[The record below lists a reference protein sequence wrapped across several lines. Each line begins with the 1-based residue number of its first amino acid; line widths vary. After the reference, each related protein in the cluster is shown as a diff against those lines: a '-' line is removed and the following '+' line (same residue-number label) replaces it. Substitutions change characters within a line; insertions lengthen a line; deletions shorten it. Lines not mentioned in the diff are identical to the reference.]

1 MGCRRRATK
10 DELLRLVVGSDPH
23 GHPAVV
29 PDPGGGAAGRGAHLH
44 PTTACLDLA
53 VRKKAFA
60 RALRVRGGPGLSSA
74 PVAEHLAA
82 AGTTSTTSTTSTGN
96 TKHSTEDS
104 EAVR

>member
-1 MGCRRRATK
+1 MGCRERAAK

-53 VRKKAFA
+53 VRRRAFA
-60 RALRVRGGPGLSSA
+60 RALRVSGGPGLSST

-82 AGTTSTTSTTSTGN
+82 SSSTTSQTSTTSTTSN
-96 TKHSTEDS
+96 STEDS

>member
-1 MGCRRRATK
+1 M
-10 DELLRLVVGSDPH
+10 RLVVGSDSH

-53 VRKKAFA
+53 VRRKAFA
-60 RALRVRGGPGLSSA
+60 RALRVSGGPGLSSA

-82 AGTTSTTSTTSTGN
+82 SSTIS
-96 TKHSTEDS
+96 STEDS